1 MWSAARAKSSG
12 RNRRLDDAGAE
23 TAPLTPQRTGRK
35 ITRQATA
42 HDGLQVGPKLQI
54 LGEAS
59 MLKWKIAAV
68 LGAAFGAAGVTWGYA
83 QQSQAPGFYEL
94 RVYTA
99 LPGKR
104 DALAERF
111 ASRTA
116 AIFARHGIT
125 NVGYWIPQESDP
137 ELGISAENTFIY
149 IRGYPSKEERD
160 KRLKARAD
168 DPEFTEVVRKAESNP
183 ATKLIAKVHN
193 IDMVPHGPY
202 TAITLAK

>member
-1 MWSAARAKSSG
+1 MIKWQIAA
-12 RNRRLDDAGAE
+12 
-23 TAPLTPQRTGRK
+23 
-35 ITRQATA
+35 
-42 HDGLQVGPKLQI
+42 I
-54 LGEAS
+54 LGVVFG
-59 MLKWKIAAV
+59 IA
-68 LGAAFGAAGVTWGYA
+68 GIGWGYA
-83 QQSQAPGFYEL
+83 QQTQAPGFYEL

-137 ELGISAENTFIY
+137 ELGITKENTFIY
-149 IRGYPSKEERD
+149 IRGYPSKAERD
-160 KRLKARAD
+160 KRLAARAE
-168 DPEFTEVVRKAESNP
+168 DPEFGEVVRKAESDP
-183 ATKLIAKVHN
+183 TTKLISKVHN

-202 TAITLAK
+202 TAITLTK